1 MKTNGPCINHPA
13 LSLKNLSHSDTET
26 KRVNFKTVVAQPPRA
41 LGRLSDPHGLKP
53 LGPTVRFPRMTAAI
67 TSAPVCSFL
76 GPQDKKESEG
86 HSTFPQHVGMWN
98 KQPKVGLLRST
109 LATTVCVL
117 VGILLDVPQR

>member
-1 MKTNGPCINHPA
+1 
-13 LSLKNLSHSDTET
+13 
-26 KRVNFKTVVAQPPRA
+26 
-41 LGRLSDPHGLKP
+41 
-53 LGPTVRFPRMTAAI
+53 MTAAI
-67 TSAPVCSFL
+67 TSAPVCGFL

-86 HSTFPQHVGMWN
+86 RSTFPQHVEMWN